1 MNGKVHFDKMLHV
14 VIAQRKEE
22 RRAPLQVLSFTFIHF
37 GVFDMLCRN
46 LYDLISFL
54 VLTVYEF
61 HHFVVHFLCCSH
73 WSTYNWSMQNS
84 GKEIDHNALP
94 EPEMF
99 SSSEGIHSCKVA
111 SHASGHSKGY
121 DFLQFAGEA
130 TGQEGGEL
138 YRIIREFTVVISK
151 LNSNIGKLNGTVGEL
166 NGNVMKLNGLLLNRK
181 QVNMESALTKEI
193 ELMVDR
199 ANLTDV
205 FVKKLSELTTE
216 EDLENFFDE
225 FGLVTDAMV
234 MRNADGTSKC
244 FGFVSFKNA
253 EDAAR
258 AVESLNG
265 QRFDKTK
272 WFSGKAQKK
281 LGSELEQKN
290 SFEQLVK
297 EAVDKRC
304 NLFVK
309 NLDFSID
316 DEKLIELFSSF
327 GSVTSYRVG

>member
-1 MNGKVHFDKMLHV
+1 
-14 VIAQRKEE
+14 
-22 RRAPLQVLSFTFIHF
+22 
-37 GVFDMLCRN
+37 MLCRN

-54 VLTVYEF
+54 VLTVYEL

-111 SHASGHSKGY
+111 THASGHSKGY
-121 DFLQFAGEA
+121 DFVQFAGEA
-130 TGQEGGEL
+130 TGQEAIGEL
-138 YRIIREFTVVISK
+138 YSIIRELTVVISK
-151 LNSNIGKLNGTVGEL
+151 LNSDIGKLNGTVGEL

-181 QVNMESALTKEI
+181 QVNTENALTKEI
-193 ELMVDR
+193 ELIVDR

-205 FVKKLSELTTE
+205 FVKLSELTTD
-216 EDLENFFDE
+216 EDLRKIFDE

-253 EDAAR
+253 KDAAR

-272 WFSGKAQKK
+272 WFSGRAQKK

-290 SFEQLVK
+290 SFEQPVK
-297 EAVDKRC
+297 EAINVEEAVDKQC

-316 DEKLIELFSSF
+316 DEKLMELFSSF
-327 GSVTSYRVG
+327 GLVTSYKVG